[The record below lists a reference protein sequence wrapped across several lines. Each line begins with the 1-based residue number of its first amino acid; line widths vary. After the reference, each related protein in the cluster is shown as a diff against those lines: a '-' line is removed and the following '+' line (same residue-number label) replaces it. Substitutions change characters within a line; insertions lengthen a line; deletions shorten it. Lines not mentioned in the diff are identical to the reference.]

1 MFVCVCMCTFDGV
14 VGILFKGVG
23 FDCICFLLFCNSII
37 FVHWF
42 PAKLIQLTLF
52 VILKHV

>member
-1 MFVCVCMCTFDGV
+1 MFVRVCMCTFDGV

-23 FDCICFLLFCNSII
+23 FDCICFLLFCII

>member
-23 FDCICFLLFCNSII
+23 FVFVFYYFVLFLSTGF
-37 FVHWF
+37 
-42 PAKLIQLTLF
+42 QLS
-52 VILKHV
+52 

>member
-14 VGILFKGVG
+14 VGILFKGVS
-23 FDCICFLLFCNSII
+23 FDCICFLLFCII